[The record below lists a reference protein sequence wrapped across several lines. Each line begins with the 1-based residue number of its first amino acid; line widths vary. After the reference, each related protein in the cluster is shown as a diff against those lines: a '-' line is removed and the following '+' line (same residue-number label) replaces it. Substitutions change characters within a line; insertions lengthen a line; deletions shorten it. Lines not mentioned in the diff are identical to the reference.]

1 MRENVESLLL
11 ELRTMAQKDE
21 ARAVDLLL
29 QEEARADDL
38 LLQLHAAHQREADM
52 KLLIRALEAKVL
64 LLQGLRG

>member
-1 MRENVESLLL
+1 MRETVESLLL
-11 ELRTMAQKDE
+11 ELRKMAQRE
-21 ARAVDLLL
+21 ARADDLLL

-52 KLLIRALEAKVL
+52 QLLIRALEAKVL